1 MALKNLV
8 LQFFVLSRDT
18 YAYNVIRLNPIDMKA
33 KRRKDPNETYL
44 QLSVRVTQA
53 ECDRIDFAWRSD
65 LKYAN
70 RADYIRDK
78 LGLETWK

>member
-1 MALKNLV
+1 
-8 LQFFVLSRDT
+8 
-18 YAYNVIRLNPIDMKA
+18 MKT
-33 KRRKDPNETYL
+33 KRRKEPGETYL

-65 LKYAN
+65 LKYAC